1 VYSVEILP
9 KVTYP
14 DIDNYLVFDPSPF
27 TMDYERVYNGLEAVC
42 IWLGERSRSNTGS
55 WAWGSPRG
63 WQHTISLY
71 EISKSCD
78 FNCDFVIS
86 TVIS

>member
-1 VYSVEILP
+1 MGVMVSRGCGGWENMYHSLVKKGPWALNLTLSP
-9 KVTYP
+9 DKGVGGYFVT
-14 DIDNYLVFDPSPF
+14 L
-27 TMDYERVYNGLEAVC
+27 LHA
-42 IWLGERSRSNTGS
+42 
-55 WAWGSPRG
+55 RG